1 MDFASSYR
9 LNIKYDD
16 KLTGLLAW
24 FDCYF
29 THGTKH
35 VLLSTSI
42 LNIKVHFINQLI
54 GNKLCFI

>member
-16 KLTGLLAW
+16 KVTGLLTW

-29 THGTKH
+29 THGPKH
-35 VLLSTSI
+35 VLLSTSY
-42 LNIKVHFINQLI
+42 KS
-54 GNKLCFI
+54 